1 MKELVRAA
9 AHVRYH
15 QGAVMVLK
23 IGGACLRKPR
33 FQRALAEQIATV
45 QALGGRPG
53 FLQSK
58 QQ

>member
-33 FQRALAEQIATV
+33 FQRALDLREKGMVYVKGLLEQ
-45 QALGGRPG
+45 
-53 FLQSK
+53 
-58 QQ
+58 